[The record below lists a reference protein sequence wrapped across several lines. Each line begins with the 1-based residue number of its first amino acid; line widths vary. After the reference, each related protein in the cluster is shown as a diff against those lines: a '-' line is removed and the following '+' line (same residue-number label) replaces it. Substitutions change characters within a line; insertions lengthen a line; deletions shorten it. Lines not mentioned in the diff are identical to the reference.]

1 MFHSS
6 CVGPSLCCD
15 VQVGKR
21 FPLAEI
27 HPVALTRRLL
37 LTTVAEDELVANPN
51 PRAIACFLIPIMNAI
66 LGTIHE
72 ACIANSIAAPPPSPP
87 KKQQIA
93 YASFSFVGASK
104 PVC

>member
-21 FPLAEI
+21 FQLAEI

-72 ACIANSIAAPPPSPP
+72 ACIANSIAAPPPPP
-87 KKQQIA
+87 TESSKKTTD
-93 YASFSFVGASK
+93 SVCFV
-104 PVC
+104 